1 MSYQDKYLKYKKKY
15 LDLKNQ
21 MGGRIVNVY
30 NKKDSSKMLEVDLD
44 SGDDLYT
51 LKQQVLSNPKITQL
65 NQNLNDNDIEFY
77 SFRNERCGAKKL
89 LGIDDNTND
98 VCLKIEKYQNPGE
111 LIPRKITSGFIP
123 SNNII
128 KEAKG
133 KFKLFDGVFEGTVH
147 LGKVYPDNVTII
159 MKGTGKI
166 TNNHNEVFIG
176 EFLDGKLIGKGRI
189 EIPNG
194 VIFEGEFLDN
204 LLHGEGKAN
213 EVAKILNYVDKDQS
227 IRLNVD
233 ESDKIIK
240 DNVFKGPLFGTGPYK
255 TNERLKIELI
265 LADEDAK
272 TIFINESG
280 LYSLIF
286 NSGKPEAKKFKH
298 WVTSE
303 VLPSIRKYGTYS
315 IVNKM
320 DYSVDKLDYY
330 KDKDIIY
337 VIYVKDN
344 IYKFGTSYEITDRL
358 NQHANNLKFNYIVK
372 LYEVS
377 NRTIALNCET
387 KIKEMVKKLKI
398 KSDFNNGLEFF
409 ETNLNYNINYV
420 LELIDH
426 IIAQTNLEHKYKAC
440 EIVSLNDINNLSELF
455 KQMKQYVDTSLVNY
469 QIVNKA
475 QQLALIEE
483 KLEINKE
490 KELLY
495 QAKIKELELEI
506 KKMELQIEKIKKP
519 SLIQQLINAKI
530 IGNGKENNDS
540 IDLNVTE
547 ELEEETSSGKKKTT
561 TVAKIQNHPNKQCA
575 DCGCDIG
582 FRSSRC
588 GPCEN
593 KKRLKQSIE
602 TNKTRPTLSQLK
614 SDLKTMSYVQVGKK
628 YNVSD
633 NCIRKWIRKY
643 KSYNKLA
650 N

>member
-1 MSYQDKYLKYKKKY
+1 MFFSASDFQIHKYGQKYCLNDVVSQCKLSTNPKSYYKDVKDKTLYKGNYYINKKS
-15 LDLKNQ
+15 LIDILTKAKAPKSKELLELLTQEKVENTVSKP
-21 MGGRIVNVY
+21 IVNFVDNGNNTIHFDNKTIKYFNY
-30 NKKDSSKMLEVDLD
+30 ND
-44 SGDDLYT
+44 
-51 LKQQVLSNPKITQL
+51 
-65 NQNLNDNDIEFY
+65 
-77 SFRNERCGAKKL
+77 
-89 LGIDDNTND
+89 
-98 VCLKIEKYQNPGE
+98 
-111 LIPRKITSGFIP
+111 
-123 SNNII
+123 
-128 KEAKG
+128 
-133 KFKLFDGVFEGTVH
+133 
-147 LGKVYPDNVTII
+147 KVY
-159 MKGTGKI
+159 
-166 TNNHNEVFIG
+166 F
-176 EFLDGKLIGKGRI
+176 
-189 EIPNG
+189 
-194 VIFEGEFLDN
+194 
-204 LLHGEGKAN
+204 KAK

-240 DNVFKGPLFGTGPYK
+240 DNVFKGPLYGTGPYK
-255 TNERLKIELI
+255 TNELLKIESI

-490 KELLY
+490 KELFY
-495 QAKIKELELEI
+495 QVKIKELELEI

-530 IGNGKENNDS
+530 IGNGKENTDS
-540 IDLNVTE
+540 IDLDVTE